1 VVEPATSPAV
11 PPRSDR
17 AVRAELEQV
26 QARLRALQAELSIEH
41 AAGFSER
48 RAALEREL
56 AQAVAVERDEDAQ
69 VGPLLARERQL
80 DSRIAVAKAELA
92 QLAQRQLSPVLL
104 LAALVGAYLLFDAVA
119 PRVSALPLARV
130 GLFLGVPTWF
140 VFGLLFSLRVGG
152 AAVTQPFPRVPS
164 VLVQTVVL
172 NPAAWAMPLLLVGVV
187 AQVVVGS
194 RLSVSSPARLVEHG
208 WAQWPAL
215 LVVGLSCWGFR
226 SKRGAQRVVSVLVG
240 ALAWALLF
248 FASMRGPFFAQ
259 ESMALMVAV
268 SMPVLVAS
276 TWIFL
281 TFLRVRTT
289 RATWAGPAVL
299 SVMASMVL
307 STNAPSFDESDL
319 PAMDPSRM
327 RLEPSL
333 GTPSF
338 ITAREASVLQLR
350 EAASWP
356 SRREQKGALL
366 AVVQPAHYRDLA
378 AFLFALQLGLA
389 GAIGALLFTADER
402 RAVRWRLFALVPF
415 VVVALVSWARA

>member
-1 VVEPATSPAV
+1 
-11 PPRSDR
+11 
-17 AVRAELEQV
+17 VRAELEQV
-26 QARLRALQAELSIEH
+26 QARLRALQAERSVEH
-41 AAGFSER
+41 AAGYSER
-48 RAALEREL
+48 RVALEREL
-56 AQAVAVERDEDAQ
+56 AQAAAVERDEDAQ

-119 PRVSALPLARV
+119 PRVSALPLPLARV

-152 AAVTQPFPRVPS
+152 AAVTQPFPRLPS

-215 LVVGLSCWGFR
+215 LVVGLACWGFR
-226 SKRGAQRVVSVLVG
+226 SKRGAQRVLSVLVG

-248 FASMRGPFFAQ
+248 FASMKGPFFAQ
-259 ESMALMVAV
+259 ESMPLMVAV

-289 RATWAGPAVL
+289 RATWVGPAVL

-338 ITAREASVLQLR
+338 ITTREASVLQLR

-378 AFLFALQLGLA
+378 AFLFAIQLGLA

-402 RAVRWRLFALVPF
+402 RVVRWRLLALVPF
-415 VVVALVSWARA
+415 AVLVLVSWARA

>member
-1 VVEPATSPAV
+1 
-11 PPRSDR
+11 
-17 AVRAELEQV
+17 VRAELEQV
-26 QARLRALQAELSIEH
+26 QARLRALQAERSVEH
-41 AAGFSER
+41 AAGYSER
-48 RAALEREL
+48 RVALEREL
-56 AQAVAVERDEDAQ
+56 AQAAAVERDEDAQ

-119 PRVSALPLARV
+119 PRVSALPLPLARV

-152 AAVTQPFPRVPS
+152 AAVTQPFPRLPS

-226 SKRGAQRVVSVLVG
+226 SKRGAQRVLSVLVG

-248 FASMRGPFFAQ
+248 FASMKGPFFAQ
-259 ESMALMVAV
+259 ESMPLMVAV

-289 RATWAGPAVL
+289 RATWVGPAVL

-338 ITAREASVLQLR
+338 ITTREASVLQLR

-378 AFLFALQLGLA
+378 AFLFAIQLGLA

-415 VVVALVSWARA
+415 AVLVLVSWARA